1 MLQLRRTVRNPI
13 ARLACTALIAWNA
26 ACLPA
31 IAEDTENPSRLT
43 VTGQGRIAIPATITE
58 VSLGVEIYARTAEE
72 AQAQAA
78 TASEAI
84 VSYLKSQNVD
94 KLQTQGIQLS
104 PVYTNE
110 NGQSRITNY
119 MASNL
124 VSFRVE
130 TEAIGG
136 ILDETVRRGATR
148 IAGLSFVGSDAEIAT
163 ARNAALRAAT
173 LDAREQADVVFD
185 ALGLTAQSIGQIYIG
200 YSTPMPTASIRNE
213 AVAYGDFMN
222 RSAVEGGE
230 QTIEASVTLEILY

>member
-1 MLQLRRTVRNPI
+1 
-13 ARLACTALIAWNA
+13 
-26 ACLPA
+26 
-31 IAEDTENPSRLT
+31 
-43 VTGQGRIAIPATITE
+43 
-58 VSLGVEIYARTAEE
+58 
-72 AQAQAA
+72 
-78 TASEAI
+78 
-84 VSYLKSQNVD
+84 
-94 KLQTQGIQLS
+94 
-104 PVYTNE
+104 
-110 NGQSRITNY
+110 

-130 TEAIGG
+130 TAAIGG